1 MHKRSDL
8 LNFKYFKIPKFWFFD
23 SNSNTL
29 TLLFKTFLNFWTS
42 EGLLFVEERNTLT
55 VDELLIKRF
64 FINLFSFRNT
74 SDSKQPNLNISLGSV
89 CFFSFEIKIDPL

>member
-1 MHKRSDL
+1 M
-8 LNFKYFKIPKFWFFD
+8 
-23 SNSNTL
+23 
-29 TLLFKTFLNFWTS
+29 
-42 EGLLFVEERNTLT
+42 T